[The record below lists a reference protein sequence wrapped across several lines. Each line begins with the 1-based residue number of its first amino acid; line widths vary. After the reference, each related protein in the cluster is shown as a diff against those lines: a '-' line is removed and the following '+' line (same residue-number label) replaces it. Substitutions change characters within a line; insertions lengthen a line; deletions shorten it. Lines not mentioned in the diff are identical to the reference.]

1 LAVQLPQKDFMAL
14 VLSSKIVVLW
24 DMQTWIPHSAHI
36 ATACPLQTEH
46 LAIQLTNDFSRP
58 NRQGT
63 AASSFSKIVG
73 AADLAELGQTML
85 VLPLNKG
92 AF

>member
-1 LAVQLPQKDFMAL
+1 MAL
-14 VLSSKIVVLW
+14 VLSSKMVVLW

-46 LAIQLTNDFSRP
+46 LAIRFTLNSRP
-58 NRQGT
+58 NKRGT

-73 AADLAELGQTML
+73 AADLAGLGQFMAPF
-85 VLPLNKG
+85 PL
-92 AF
+92 